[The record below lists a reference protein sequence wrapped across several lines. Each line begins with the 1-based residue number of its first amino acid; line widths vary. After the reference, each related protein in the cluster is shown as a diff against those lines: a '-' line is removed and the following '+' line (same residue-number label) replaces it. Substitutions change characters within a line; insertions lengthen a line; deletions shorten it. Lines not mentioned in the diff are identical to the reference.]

1 MKHCFPGEKELYS
14 NLTVENITDAE
25 CKHMKRVPED
35 FEKQNVGEYQ
45 KVPSDIV
52 LRVDIFK
59 SFRG

>member
-1 MKHCFPGEKELYS
+1 MKRCFPGEKELYS